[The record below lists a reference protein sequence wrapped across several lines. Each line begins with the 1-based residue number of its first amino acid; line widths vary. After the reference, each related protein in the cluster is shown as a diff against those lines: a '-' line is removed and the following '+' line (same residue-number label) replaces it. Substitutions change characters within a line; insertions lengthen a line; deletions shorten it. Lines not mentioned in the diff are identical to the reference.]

1 MINLYLRILIDLLI
15 VIGAFFALVGTLG
28 VIRFTDT
35 YCRMQASTCIATLG
49 MIGVAAGGLLY
60 AIFVEGNAA
69 MAVKIAVLALFVLFT
84 NPISGHAL
92 CKGAYK
98 HNIRPR
104 RKMIIDDYGEDAP
117 NE

>member
-1 MINLYLRILIDLLI
+1 MNIVLRILINLCLLG
-15 VIGAFFALVGTLG
+15 GAFFAFVGALG
-28 VIRFTDT
+28 VVRFHDT

-49 MIGVAAGGLLY
+49 LLGAAAGGLLY
-60 AIFVEGNAA
+60 AIFVEGSAA
-69 MAVKIAVLALFVLFT
+69 MAVKIVVLLLFVLFT

-104 RKMIIDDYGEDAP
+104 RKMVIDDYGEDMP
-117 NE
+117 DE